1 MIFDT
6 RELERKDRGKWI
18 DEEFTFDGAEI
29 IVIITPS
36 CSQSCLTN
44 ILSLFSNFHSLK
56 RSLLVEIKW
65 LFNALQRIALLIEKN
80 FFQIRKIR
88 LCRFVR
94 FTRERNKKFD
104 ELKNT
109 RSNNR
114 ERQEEI
120 ERDESRYNR
129 KLYYCFA
136 RYHILK
142 HYSSL

>member
-94 FTRERNKKFD
+94 FIRERNKMFD
-104 ELKNT
+104 ELKH
-109 RSNNR
+109 SK
-114 ERQEEI
+114 Q
-120 ERDESRYNR
+120 
-129 KLYYCFA
+129 
-136 RYHILK
+136 
-142 HYSSL
+142 

>member
-18 DEEFTFDGAEI
+18 DEKFTFDGAEI

-56 RSLLVEIKW
+56 RSLLMEIKW

-94 FTRERNKKFD
+94 FIRERNKKFD

-129 KLYYCFA
+129 KLYYCLA
-136 RYHILK
+136 RYHTLK